1 MLSKTL
7 AQIESKI
14 KNSPNIPEDKKAE
27 YFDLLQKLNT
37 EVNELNK
44 SNHEKAES
52 VKEFTR
58 LAAHESTRE
67 EINPRLFQIAL
78 DGLSSSVQ
86 EFEISHP
93 RLVQTV
99 NSICTFLSRLG
110 I

>member
-1 MLSKTL
+1 MLKNTLSK
-7 AQIESKI
+7 IETKI
-14 KNSPNIPEDKKAE
+14 KQSPNIPEEQKTE
-27 YFDLLQKLNT
+27 YFELLQRLNS

-44 SNHEKAES
+44 TDHEKAKS
-52 VKEFTR
+52 VKEFTKVT
-58 LAAHESTRE
+58 AHESTRE

-86 EFEISHP
+86 EFEVSHP

-99 NSICTFLSRLG
+99 NSICSFLSKLG